1 MTARARARKARAL
14 PMEQDPRWSPLAA
27 RDAAADAIQ
36 FAVRPSWV
44 GLVLVARR
52 ASGASGVCAVLL
64 GDDRGALERELRE
77 RFPGASLADGDASLD
92 AVASRVVDYIASPAN
107 GLALLMDM
115 PLDMR
120 GTEFQQNVWRA
131 LQAIPAGST
140 ESYAGIANRMG
151 MPNAARAVAS
161 ACAANPLAIVVPCH
175 RAVRSDGQLSGYRW
189 GVERKRALLD
199 REASR

>member
-1 MTARARARKARAL
+1 MTVRAPARNVRAL
-14 PMEQDPRWSPLAA
+14 PMEQDPRRNPLAA

-36 FAVRPSWV
+36 FAIRPSWV

-52 ASGASGVCAVLL
+52 AGGASGVCAVLL
-64 GDDRGALERELRE
+64 GDDRDALQRELRE

-92 AVASRVVDYIASPAN
+92 AVASSVVDYVASPAN
-107 GLALLMDM
+107 RLELLMDT

-131 LQAIPAGST
+131 LQAIPLGST
-140 ESYAGIANRMG
+140 ESYARIANRIG

-161 ACAANPLAIVVPCH
+161 ACAANPFAIVVPCH

-199 REASR
+199 REAGR